1 MTTLAR
7 VRHTTEIVRVRR
19 SGGRD
24 GSGVWSG
31 TEERTTM
38 RASLQPVSET
48 DSDTVAGVGARER
61 WIAYVPP
68 VATPMAPNV
77 LRAGDDLLRWGDDSL
92 TWGRSPTGDPDAALR
107 AGTPTRPADIVILPD
122 GARLEVVAVRSWP
135 GHVRAE
141 LLAES

>member
-7 VRHTTEIVRVRR
+7 GRHTTAITRVRR
-19 SGGRD
+19 TGGRD
-24 GSGVWSG
+24 GSGAWQG

-38 RASLQPVSET
+38 RASLQPDAET

-68 VATPMAPNV
+68 MASGSPNL
-77 LRAGDDLLRWGDDSL
+77 LRWGADLLRWGDESV
-92 TWGRSPTGDPDAALR
+92 TWGGSSVGDPDAALS

-122 GARLEVVAVRSWP
+122 GSKLEVVAVRSWP